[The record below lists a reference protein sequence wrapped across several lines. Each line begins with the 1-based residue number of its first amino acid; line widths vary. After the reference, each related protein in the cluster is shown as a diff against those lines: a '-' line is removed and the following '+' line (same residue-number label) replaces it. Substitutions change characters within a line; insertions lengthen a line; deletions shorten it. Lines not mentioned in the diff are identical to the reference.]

1 MTSLSLAVAI
11 LLTAL
16 MAIGVFIYYRFT
28 MCESENLSDNP
39 KSDFEWD
46 ENKERE

>member
-16 MAIGVFIYYRFT
+16 MAIGVFIYYRLT
-28 MCESENLSDNP
+28 MYESENLSDNP
-39 KSDFEWD
+39 KSDPERD
-46 ENKERE
+46 EKEECE